1 MTLSP
6 TLTLTFPPQAA
17 AEAEVL
23 RGEVEGLR
31 AQLQQRDQAAAALQ
45 QRDAAAQAQQ
55 QAQQQIQAQLR
66 LQLQLQGAAK
76 DHCIRQLQEEVAR
89 WQAEAGELQAK
100 MSMKDEII
108 AQMQG
113 QMARQQAAGEKAQAR
128 IRHLEAQRAELRKGC
143 SEFEAAARRLR
154 AESIRLISEARVKG
168 EHAARLQGYL
178 ALMTEGAETAR
189 GEAEALR
196 GQLARLQACLGAV
209 REECAAVD
217 CDSSGSCDDDGN
229 EGWAE
234 GGSESQALSGGS
246 CAATTSGSAATA
258 ASDSVD
264 EASSRPAGDAHATC
278 AEAPAAA
285 GASVPRATRADGAG
299 ALAACC
305 GADGGLAGI
314 SLSDGACEGTAE
326 AVSRKCD
333 GVSCSALDA
342 GVTTAAASIAVGA
355 LQQQYAAS
363 EEQAQ
368 ADSGSCSDSEQAED
382 GDASAAGV
390 QDCAAVLVIVR
401 VASPCGPKA
410 AALAV
415 VEGRDCSGACDAAD
429 RAAGSPGR
437 GEAEVNAGDEGVA
450 PGVGAGA
457 RAAWWG
463 RLRGKARQA
472 EAALRRGVLAPLCF
486 TGAGADRF

>member
-1 MTLSP
+1 M
-6 TLTLTFPPQAA
+6 A
-17 AEAEVL
+17 AEEAEAL
-23 RGEVEGLR
+23 RGEVEGLH
-31 AQLQQRDQAAAALQ
+31 AQLQQQRDQAAAALQ
-45 QRDAAAQAQQ
+45 HRDAAARAQQ
-55 QAQQQIQAQLR
+55 QAQLQIQAQLR

-76 DHCIRQLQEEVAR
+76 NHCIGQLQEEVVR
-89 WQAEAGELQAK
+89 RQAEAGELQAK

-154 AESIRLISEARVKG
+154 AESIRLISEARVNG

-217 CDSSGSCDDDGN
+217 SDSSGSFDDDGS

-234 GGSESQALSGGS
+234 GGRESQALSGGS

-278 AEAPAAA
+278 KDAPAAA
-285 GASVPRATRADGAG
+285 GASVPSATRADGAG

-305 GADGGLAGI
+305 GADGGLAGVVP
-314 SLSDGACEGTAE
+314 SGRACEGAVE
-326 AVSRKCD
+326 AVSCTRD
-333 GVSCSALDA
+333 DDYCSMPEA
-342 GVTTAAASIAVGA
+342 GVDPAAASIAAGA
-355 LQQQYAAS
+355 LQQQFAAS
-363 EEQAQ
+363 EEQVQ
-368 ADSGSCSDSEQAED
+368 ADGASCSNSEQGKD
-382 GDASAAGV
+382 GDASVAAA
-390 QDCAAVLVIVR
+390 QDCSVIVIVR
-401 VASPCGPKA
+401 VGSPCGPKA
-410 AALAV
+410 AALAI
-415 VEGRDCSGACDAAD
+415 VEGHDCSGACDATD
-429 RAAGSPGR
+429 HGAGPPDIA
-437 GEAEVNAGDEGVA
+437 EAMNAGREGAA

-457 RAAWWG
+457 RPVWWG
-463 RLRGKARQA
+463 RLRGRARQA
-472 EAALRRGVLAPLCF
+472 KAALRRGVLAPLCF
-486 TGAGADRF
+486 TGTEADRF